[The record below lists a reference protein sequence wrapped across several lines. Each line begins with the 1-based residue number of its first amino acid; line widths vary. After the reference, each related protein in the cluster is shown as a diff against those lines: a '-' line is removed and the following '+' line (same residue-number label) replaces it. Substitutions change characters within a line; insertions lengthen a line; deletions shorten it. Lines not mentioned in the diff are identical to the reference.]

1 MTLCSNEGDVV
12 LSFAKGVVKLN
23 TKSNPKHSP
32 VAIKKVVK
40 TVEGLG
46 FTVTG
51 IKADPDG
58 SFFVETA
65 KGVNDASLGD
75 YWDDKVLP
83 K

>member
-1 MTLCSNEGDVV
+1 MLKIVKTLQQIQS
-12 LSFAKGVVKLN
+12 KQHKKL
-23 TKSNPKHSP
+23 SP

-46 FTVTG
+46 FMVTG
-51 IKADPDG
+51 VKAAPDG

-65 KGVNDASLGD
+65 KVSEDENPAN
-75 YWDDKVLP
+75 YWDKVLA

>member
-1 MTLCSNEGDVV
+1 MLKSVKA
-12 LSFAKGVVKLN
+12 LLKLQAKK
-23 TKSNPKHSP
+23 KPKHSP

-46 FTVTG
+46 FTVVG

-65 KGVNDASLGD
+65 KSGKDTTPGN
-75 YWDDKVLP
+75 YWDKVLP